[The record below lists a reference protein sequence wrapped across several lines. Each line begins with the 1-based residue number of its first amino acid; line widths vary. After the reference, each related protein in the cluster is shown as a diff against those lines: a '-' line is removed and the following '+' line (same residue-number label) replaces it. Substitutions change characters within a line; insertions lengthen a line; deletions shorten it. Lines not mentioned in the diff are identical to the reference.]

1 MATDKPDLKDL
12 NIQEVDDGSAVIELP
27 EGVEPIDMSDDT
39 PQEPVEPVEKAEG
52 GTAEEDEDHPDDTEA
67 VRAARRARRRAKK
80 DLIRKTNEEKDMR
93 LTQLQRE
100 NEEFK
105 RRLSDVESRTRRSDI
120 AQVDKVIED
129 HAVRLE
135 FAKMKLAEATNANDG
150 HAMVEAQQMWRD
162 AERELE
168 RAQGYKQ
175 ELEQQ
180 AQRRPA
186 REEIHVPD
194 VRIQRNATTW
204 MDRNKWYKPDTS
216 DVDSKIAKQLDEAL
230 TSEGWNPADPDYW
243 DELDNRLQKYL
254 PHRYNSNN
262 NGNSSVRT
270 PRNVVGSSGR
280 EASAA
285 YGGSNK
291 NTFTLSPERVRAMK
305 ESGAWDNPERR
316 RKMTEYY
323 MQHDRTNRK

>member
-1 MATDKPDLKDL
+1 MATDQKDL
-12 NIQEVDDGSAVIELP
+12 NITETDDGAAVVELP
-27 EGVEPIDMSDDT
+27 EGVEPIETHEET
-39 PQEPVEPVEKAEG
+39 PPAAQEPVEKAEG
-52 GTAEEDEDHPDDTEA
+52 GAAEEDEDHPDDTEA

-105 RRLSDVESRTRRSDI
+105 RRLAEVENRTRRSDI
-120 AQVDKVIED
+120 AQVEKVIED
-129 HAVRLE
+129 HQVRLE
-135 FAKMKLAEATNANDG
+135 YAKMKLAEATNANDG
-150 HAMVEAQQMWRD
+150 QAMVEAQQLWRD

-168 RAQGYKQ
+168 RAQAYRAKLDQPQ
-175 ELEQQ
+175 ERQQ
-180 AQRRPA
+180 RQQVQ
-186 REEIHVPD
+186 VPD
-194 VRIQRNATTW
+194 IRVQNNAVTW
-204 MDRNKWYKPDTS
+204 MARNTWYKPDTS
-216 DVDSKIAKQLDEAL
+216 DVDSKIAKQIDEAL
-230 TSEGWNPADPDYW
+230 SSEGWDPASPDYW
-243 DELDNRLQKYL
+243 DELDDRLQKYL
-254 PHRYNSNN
+254 PHRYTTNN

-285 YGGSNK
+285 FGGSNK

-323 MQHDRTNRK
+323 MQHDRNNRK

>member
-39 PQEPVEPVEKAEG
+39 PQEPAESVEKAEG

-105 RRLSDVESRTRRSDI
+105 RRLSDVENRTRRSDI

-150 HAMVEAQQMWRD
+150 QAMVEAQQMWRD

-168 RAQGYKQ
+168 RAQGYKH

-186 REEIHVPD
+186 RDDIQVPD
-194 VRIQRNATTW
+194 MRVQRNATTW
-204 MDRNKWYKPDTS
+204 MERNKWYKPDTS

-230 TSEGWNPADPDYW
+230 TGEGWNPADPDYW

-323 MQHDRTNRK
+323 MQHDRNNRK